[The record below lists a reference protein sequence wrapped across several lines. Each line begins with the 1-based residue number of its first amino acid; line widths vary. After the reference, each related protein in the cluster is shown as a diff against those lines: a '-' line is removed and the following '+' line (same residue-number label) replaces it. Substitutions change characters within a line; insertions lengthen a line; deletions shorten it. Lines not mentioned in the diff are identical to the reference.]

1 MSPPTQDPQ
10 RLRRR
15 RIEAGLNQVELAA
28 KVGKSK
34 SHMSCLESGK
44 RNASPPLLKCLAK
57 ALMCTVADLMPP
69 EPTTANPQ
77 PDLNEAGEA

>member
-15 RIEAGLNQVELAA
+15 RIEAGLNQGQLAA

-34 SHMSCLESGK
+34 SHMSFLESGK
-44 RNASPPLLKCLAK
+44 RNASPPLLKELAET
-57 ALMCTVADLMPP
+57 LNCTVADLMPP
-69 EPTTANPQ
+69 ETG
-77 PDLNEAGEA
+77 PDTEVDHDAAGAA